1 MLVVVREDEHENE
14 NGDEHEH
21 NWGIG
26 EGAAY
31 PGFALYQLYSINSNV
46 TASATAAAESTL
58 RLNLLIRL
66 S

>member
-1 MLVVVREDEHENE
+1 MLVVVREDKHENE
-14 NGDEHEH
+14 NEDEHD
-21 NWGIG
+21 WGIE

-31 PGFALYQLYSINSNV
+31 PGFALYQVYSINSNA
-46 TASATAAAESTL
+46 TANATAAAESTL